1 MMNKFLITALAL
13 LASTAQA
20 QIGIDAVGVVSRG
33 LGYED
38 GGGGLRLVTTGE
50 RSGWGWDAQV
60 TGLYH
65 PKIGGR
71 GYRVHSH
78 AMGRRHF
85 GPVFAEVGARWA
97 KYESFFPNG
106 RRWRKGGWSPGAGV
120 GVDLSGV
127 QWTARFFVPNSTTN
141 RTSVATLGIEVPLD
155 DHWTVGATAERWTFD
170 IFDERRNGH
179 HIELRFGWRW

>member
-1 MMNKFLITALAL
+1 MKSLMAALIL

-50 RSGWGWDAQV
+50 RNDWGWDAQV

-85 GPVFAEVGARWA
+85 GTWFVEAGARWA
-97 KYESFFPNG
+97 KYESFFPDG
-106 RRWRKGGWSPGAGV
+106 RRWRKGGWSPGAGI
-120 GVDLSGV
+120 GSHLLGA
-127 QWTARFFVPNSTTN
+127 QWVARYFAPNSTTN
-141 RTSVATLGIEVPLD
+141 RTAVATLGFDYPYADSWVI
-155 DHWTVGATAERWTFD
+155 GATAERWTFD
-170 IFDERRNGH
+170 IFDQRRSGY
-179 HIELRFGWRW
+179 HIEVRFGWRF